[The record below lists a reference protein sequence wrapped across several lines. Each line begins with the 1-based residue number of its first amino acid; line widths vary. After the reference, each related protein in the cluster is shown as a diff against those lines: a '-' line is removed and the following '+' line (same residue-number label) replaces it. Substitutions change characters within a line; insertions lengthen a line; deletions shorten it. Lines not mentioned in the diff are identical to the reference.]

1 MIKLNLVKII
11 YAYLLRLQWPNIILL
26 RFYKIIIINNN
37 NKPLMEASNYILYFK
52 GIDTISILDK

>member
-1 MIKLNLVKII
+1 MIKLNLVKIV

-37 NKPLMEASNYILYFK
+37 KPLMKTSNYILCFK
-52 GIDTISILDK
+52 GIDTILILDK